1 MTEKKHILVISQYFY
16 PEQFRINDICKTW
29 VKNGYRVTVVTGIP
43 NYPEGKFYNGYSFN
57 KKRKEM
63 WKEVEIIRLPIIPR
77 GNSSIQLMLN
87 YISFIVSGFFWSK
100 FSKLKPDLVFTFEV
114 SPMTQ
119 ALLGSWF
126 SKRKSLPNF
135 LYVQDLWPENLE
147 IVAGVKNKVIL
158 KIINKMVDFIYSSA
172 TEIFTT
178 SPSFVDSIVNRE
190 IKVEASKVHYWPQ
203 YAEEFYIPKVKNTNS
218 NFFKIAF
225 TGNIG
230 YAQGLNILP
239 DVAVKLNS
247 DRYQF
252 VIVGEG
258 RYKEQLQME
267 IKEKKVESNFI
278 FIPKQNPEKIPDIL
292 ASCDVAF
299 LSFTSNDLFTK
310 TIPAKLQSYMA
321 CGMPILALAKGEV
334 ERIISKANCGICLEN
349 GDPKDVIDSI
359 KTLESLDLKSLGE
372 NSRNYYLENFSK
384 EKLMNIMTRR
394 IENAITL
401 NEKNAL

>member
-63 WKEVEIIRLPIIPR
+63 WKGVEIIRLPIIPR

-87 YISFIVSGFFWSK
+87 YISFVVSGFFWSK

-203 YAEEFYIPKVKNTNS
+203 YAEEFYVPIKKKTNS
-218 NFFKIAF
+218 KNFKIVF

-239 DVAVKLNS
+239 DVASILNS
-247 DRYQF
+247 DKYQF

-258 RYKEQLQME
+258 RYKEQLQKI
-267 IKEKKVESNFI
+267 IKHKNVESNFE
-278 FIPKQNPEKIPDIL
+278 FISKQKPEKIPEIL
-292 ASCDVAF
+292 AECDIAF
-299 LSFTSNDLFTK
+299 VSFADNELFNK

-321 CGMPILALAKGEV
+321 CGMPILASAKGEV
-334 ERIISKANCGICLEN
+334 KKIVNDANCGICVENGNINQIAEAIFILEQSNLDNLRKSSRLYFLEN
-349 GDPKDVIDSI
+349 
-359 KTLESLDLKSLGE
+359 
-372 NSRNYYLENFSK
+372 YSK
-384 EKLMNIMTRR
+384 EKLMNHIDRY
-394 IENAITL
+394 L
-401 NEKNAL
+401 KHYL

>member
-63 WKEVEIIRLPIIPR
+63 WKGVEIIRLPIIPR

-87 YISFIVSGFFWSK
+87 YISFVVSGFFWSK

-203 YAEEFYIPKVKNTNS
+203 YAEEFYVPIKKKTNS
-218 NFFKIAF
+218 KNFKIVF

-239 DVAVKLNS
+239 DVASILNS
-247 DRYQF
+247 DKYQF

-258 RYKEQLQME
+258 RYKEQLQKI
-267 IKEKKVESNFI
+267 IKHKNVESNFE
-278 FIPKQNPEKIPDIL
+278 FISKQKPEKIPEIL
-292 ASCDVAF
+292 AECDIAF
-299 LSFTSNDLFTK
+299 VSFADNELFNK

-321 CGMPILALAKGEV
+321 CGMPILASAKGEV
-334 ERIISKANCGICLEN
+334 KKIVNDANCGICVENGNINQIAEAIFILEQSNLDNLRKNSRLYFLEN
-349 GDPKDVIDSI
+349 
-359 KTLESLDLKSLGE
+359 
-372 NSRNYYLENFSK
+372 YSK
-384 EKLMNIMTRR
+384 EKLMNHIDRY
-394 IENAITL
+394 L
-401 NEKNAL
+401 KHYL

>member
-43 NYPEGKFYNGYSFN
+43 NYPEGKFYTGYSFN

-63 WKEVEIIRLPIIPR
+63 WKGVEIIRLPIIPR

-87 YISFIVSGFFWSK
+87 YISFVVSGFFWSK

-203 YAEEFYIPKVKNTNS
+203 YAEEFYIPKVKNINS

-278 FIPKQNPEKIPDIL
+278 FIPRQNPEIIPDIL
-292 ASCDVAF
+292 AECDVAY
-299 LSFTSNDLFTK
+299 LSFSNNELFNK

-321 CGMPILALAKGEV
+321 CGMPILASAKGEV
-334 ERIISKANCGICLEN
+334 KKIVNDANCGICVENGNINQIAEAIFILEQSNLDNLRKSSRLYFLEN
-349 GDPKDVIDSI
+349 
-359 KTLESLDLKSLGE
+359 
-372 NSRNYYLENFSK
+372 YSK
-384 EKLMNIMTRR
+384 EKLMNHIDRY
-394 IENAITL
+394 L
-401 NEKNAL
+401 KHYL

>member
-1 MTEKKHILVISQYFY
+1 
-16 PEQFRINDICKTW
+16 
-29 VKNGYRVTVVTGIP
+29 
-43 NYPEGKFYNGYSFN
+43 
-57 KKRKEM
+57 M
-63 WKEVEIIRLPIIPR
+63 WKGVEIIRLPIIPR

-87 YISFIVSGFFWSK
+87 YISFVVSGFFWSK

-203 YAEEFYIPKVKNTNS
+203 YAEEFYVPIKKKTNS
-218 NFFKIAF
+218 KNFKIVF

-239 DVAVKLNS
+239 DVASILNS
-247 DRYQF
+247 DKYQF

-258 RYKEQLQME
+258 RYKEQLQKI
-267 IKEKKVESNFI
+267 IKHKNVESNFE
-278 FIPKQNPEKIPDIL
+278 FISKQKPEKIPEIL
-292 ASCDVAF
+292 AECDIAF
-299 LSFTSNDLFTK
+299 VSFADNELFNK

-321 CGMPILALAKGEV
+321 CGMPILASAKGEV
-334 ERIISKANCGICLEN
+334 KKNC
-349 GDPKDVIDSI
+349 
-359 KTLESLDLKSLGE
+359 
-372 NSRNYYLENFSK
+372 
-384 EKLMNIMTRR
+384 
-394 IENAITL
+394 
-401 NEKNAL
+401 

>member
-63 WKEVEIIRLPIIPR
+63 WKGVEIIRLPIIPR

-87 YISFIVSGFFWSK
+87 YISFVVSGFFWSK

-203 YAEEFYIPKVKNTNS
+203 YAEEFYIPKVKNINS

-278 FIPKQNPEKIPDIL
+278 FIPRQNPEIIPDIL
-292 ASCDVAF
+292 AECDVAY
-299 LSFTSNDLFTK
+299 LSFSNNELFNK

-321 CGMPILALAKGEV
+321 CGMPLIASAQGEV
-334 ERIISKANCGICLEN
+334 DRIINEADCGLCVEN
-349 GDPKDVIDSI
+349 GNSDKLASAIL
-359 KTLESLDLKSLGE
+359 KLEKMDLSVFSL
-372 NSRNYYLENFSK
+372 NSRKYF
-384 EKLMNIMTRR
+384 
-394 IENAITL
+394 
-401 NEKNAL
+401 EKNFEKSILLDRFDTFIKNIK